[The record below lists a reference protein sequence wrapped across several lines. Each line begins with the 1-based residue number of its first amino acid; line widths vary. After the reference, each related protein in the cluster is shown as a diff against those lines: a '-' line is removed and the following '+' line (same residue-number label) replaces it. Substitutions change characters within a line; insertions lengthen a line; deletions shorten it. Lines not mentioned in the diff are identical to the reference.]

1 MGTFVMHLADLAN
14 ELGYSIQTVK
24 RLVSD
29 DPARLP
35 PGISLAAPGA
45 KKGKTVFLRSSF
57 ETWLQQKEAK
67 PAILAEGPRALDQS
81 QSRARGRPT
90 KSEAIAKRLAAGSAA

>member
-1 MGTFVMHLADLAN
+1 MATLVLHLADLAN

-57 ETWLQQKEAK
+57 ELWLQQKERKAT
-67 PAILAEGPRALDQS
+67 PTPDAGTPTDQPS
-81 QSRARGRPT
+81 RGRPRKVRAVIT
-90 KSEAIAKRLAAGSAA
+90 RLQEEVA